1 GVRLRGNHAGA
12 RLQALVGGAL
22 FTADGDE
29 REIDVDLVRGLDYE
43 LHLVGVGADDV
54 FSLNLVRIVS
64 VRCAHLAL
72 QLERLTDDTLGE
84 LVLEH
89 AAEKD
94 ADRLSSRG
102 LSDHGVVTLVDHKS
116 ISRHGPDTLDA
127 IVGRV
132 RET

>member
-1 GVRLRGNHAGA
+1 
-12 RLQALVGGAL
+12 
-22 FTADGDE
+22 
-29 REIDVDLVRGLDYE
+29 
-43 LHLVGVGADDV
+43 
-54 FSLNLVRIVS
+54 VRIVS

-116 ISRHGPDTLDA
+116 VSRHGPHALDA

-132 RET
+132 RETLAHAVATDVDGLARLDAEGREVESGRG